1 MGRRMGFPY
10 LFRRAAPPPSSYPPS
25 SWAWPS
31 CKHPRTR
38 SFRGS
43 GAAAAGEGIG
53 GSGEGR
59 DEVYKTVNSV
69 YLDTTESWFTN
80 SSEELASESFS
91 TASEA
96 DSGGGGGEPEAEAV
110 IRAVQ
115 SERGGGRLF
124 FEPGGTS
131 SILEESKS
139 GGFPF
144 KDGVVL
150 AMESKDPYSDF
161 RLSMEEMV
169 TIYGVRD
176 WQCLEELLEWYL
188 RVNGKTN
195 HRFIVGA
202 FVDLLLDLFAPPSS
216 SSSSRSLPFEA
227 DDKDQ
232 ENGS

>member
-1 MGRRMGFPY
+1 MGRKMGFPH
-10 LFRRAAPPPSSYPPS
+10 LFRRAAAPSSSPPST
-25 SWAWPS
+25 WAWPS

-43 GAAAAGEGIG
+43 DGGAAAAGDSIG
-53 GSGEGR
+53 GSGGGR

-96 DSGGGGGEPEAEAV
+96 DSGEPGAEAV

-202 FVDLLLDLFAPPSS
+202 FVDLLLDLFGPPSS
-216 SSSSRSLPFEA
+216 SSSSRSLPFA
-227 DDKDQ
+227 VDDKDQ
-232 ENGS
+232 ENSS